1 MSGIENNK
9 NEKGII
15 SDMSPGLDMESEENL
30 KEKPPEEKI
39 EPEIAPE
46 RIDIN
51 ALWVVRRLR
60 AKGFEAYLTGGCVRS
75 PTQ

>member
-30 KEKPPEEKI
+30 KESLPRK
-39 EPEIAPE
+39 
-46 RIDIN
+46 
-51 ALWVVRRLR
+51 
-60 AKGFEAYLTGGCVRS
+60 RS
-75 PTQ
+75 SPR